1 MRIGAIIGE
10 AFSAIIGRLSGPTD
24 FTCGD
29 CERSA
34 RCSLPPSEDC
44 IARTE
49 QLERGDWKLKR
60 RARNM
65 LQQGM

>member
-1 MRIGAIIGE
+1 MRIGQLIGD
-10 AFSAIIGRLSGPTD
+10 AFSVITEKLTRPVE

-44 IARTE
+44 IARAE

-60 RARNM
+60 QARSV
-65 LQQGM
+65 LRHGM